1 MVLFSPLARILSLYL
16 AVADPSR
23 SPFRQWM
30 AQTQFAPQKTGGTVR
45 GIHSLQRRNLA
56 CYNRGRDLAVWER
69 LLPELDMG
77 NDHGRR
83 S

>member
-1 MVLFSPLARILSLYL
+1 
-16 AVADPSR
+16 
-23 SPFRQWM
+23 M